1 MTSKFPTMYCHRLAP
16 KANRMTGSARF
27 SNFPGSISGV
37 GIAWYW
43 QRQRRLRSRRGNWKL
58 VVIVTAKK
66 YPLLF
71 LWRLYVAQRRKRVTE
86 ERFTSIAER
95 DPKAKHRQK
104 ERERESLS
112 RRFPVNSH
120 HCLGSLPFFPHGD
133 IKIFHVLD
141 SSRRHKSWFQ
151 TKNAVNRDE
160 HVERKRAMLVPRR
173 TVRCRLTWLRLSR
186 HTTFR
191 I

>member
-1 MTSKFPTMYCHRLAP
+1 MYCHRLAP

-37 GIAWYW
+37 GTRDIGNGKGDSDRDVGIGNLSSSS
-43 QRQRRLRSRRGNWKL
+43 RQKNILYYFYGDCTLRSGENVSRRNGL
-58 VVIVTAKK
+58 
-66 YPLLF
+66 
-71 LWRLYVAQRRKRVTE
+71 RRSLNGILRRNTDRK
-86 ERFTSIAER
+86 
-95 DPKAKHRQK
+95 
-104 ERERESLS
+104 RERESLS

-173 TVRCRLTWLRLSR
+173 TVRCRLT
-186 HTTFR
+186 
-191 I
+191 